1 MDRGRKA
8 MPVQN
13 KACMTRHIQRCQ
25 ERHQQKLRDMKSSI
39 DNKCP
44 RAATHLKTKAKKNAL
59 MEDRFAQI
67 ETENRLLLEK
77 MSHIMRVSHVQNFG
91 SYSALTVS
99 DAFVL
104 FPCKFK
110 GGIDCT
116 NDSVRYS
123 HSLSKERRKREL
135 QRITKEN
142 QKILRR
148 IQDARPTYNHMR
160 WEEEAKKSNDILQNI
175 SEFKPQPVHSKDQ
188 QDEDSI
194 FGYMDFY
201 ESIPE

>member
-1 MDRGRKA
+1 

-13 KACMTRHIQRCQ
+13 KACMARHIQRNQ
-25 ERHQQKLRDMKSSI
+25 ARHQQKLRDMKSSI

-44 RAATHLKTKAKKNAL
+44 RQASHLRTKAKKNAL

-77 MSHIMRVSHVQNFG
+77 MSHIVR
-91 SYSALTVS
+91 
-99 DAFVL
+99 
-104 FPCKFK
+104 FK

-116 NDSVRYS
+116 NDSLQYS

-148 IQDARPTYNHMR
+148 IQEARPTYNHAR
-160 WEEEAKKSNDILQNI
+160 WEEEAARSRDILQNI
-175 SEFKPQPVHSKDQ
+175 CEFKPPAARLGEAR
-188 QDEDSI
+188 EDDSV

-201 ESIPE
+201 DSIPE